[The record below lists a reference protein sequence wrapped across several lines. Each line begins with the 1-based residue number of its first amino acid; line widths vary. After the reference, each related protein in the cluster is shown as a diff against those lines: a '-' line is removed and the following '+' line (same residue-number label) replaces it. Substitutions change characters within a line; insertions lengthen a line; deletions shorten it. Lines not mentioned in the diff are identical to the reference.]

1 MSHFLEGPFLPLFFL
16 GISSAYNVVE
26 GCLQFSVDDLILGHH
41 VHSFQVEKLLPNTKV
56 CELDLNNLLVFF
68 FNLFVSV

>member
-1 MSHFLEGPFLPLFFL
+1 MDVDQFLTILPFKFELPCIMSHFLEGPFLPLFFL

-41 VHSFQVEKLLPNTKV
+41 VHRFQVE
-56 CELDLNNLLVFF
+56 
-68 FNLFVSV
+68 